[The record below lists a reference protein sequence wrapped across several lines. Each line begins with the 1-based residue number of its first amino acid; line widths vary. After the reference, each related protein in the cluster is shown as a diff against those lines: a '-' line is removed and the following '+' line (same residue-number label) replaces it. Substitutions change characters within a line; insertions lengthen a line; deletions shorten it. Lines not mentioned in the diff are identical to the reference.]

1 MVNYPRDEAP
11 LLRDT
16 SQDDLIKHREAYD
29 RFLDRW
35 NKVRLPQGQV
45 RELPPTLLD
54 TMSARVKR
62 SIAVQVTDYPDV
74 SKLTDKAVEDWI
86 EETIGPRGEG
96 ADTIRKCSE
105 AWKGMKMPAGLG
117 DCAHALRTYW
127 SNLEKVII
135 NNGGL
140 DRLLLANEED
150 DEAAKSLKKRM
161 NKLLGQHI
169 VATLCPK
176 TLSEQ
181 ATAIWQCR
189 DDYKKDVFML
199 LKYIR
204 SRVEEMD
211 RNGLYQACKPEKP
224 AWKQRDD
231 RTPSKR
237 PSKAKRDRLR
247 MQQRSGQNSKP
258 GTKRRRSEYTPS
270 PSEASS
276 SPSPRRKPR
285 TLLKDIEK
293 KCKRRGTKCDH
304 CKGPHWVSMCPKATK
319 KQKSEYAKRR
329 RSYTKYESWEGL
341 VHSPNRNIDAERT
354 DASCD
359 AGDRRPQKVKDDVGQ
374 DPIERIR
381 VRCIDR
387 RPMNT
392 DISVEFI
399 RASSNRYPAILDSG
413 CERNLLP
420 MGIASKLLRT
430 AAMTR
435 FRKLDRPIELILG
448 DNKTTIRADEYAEV
462 DIKVHTPSGQVVVR
476 NWPGII
482 WDVPSRE
489 VILGNTFMKDL
500 GIDPNGALDRI
511 VTGPETPTGGGGASS
526 RPIQAE
532 GQDETACDKQ
542 PQCPGGKSEEVADL
556 HSDTG
561 QSSSAGDPEDPEEDA
576 PIGTDTDEEVWQ
588 AMKRMFRR
596 ARKNGLPR
604 SYHRR
609 LWQLIVKRR
618 NVWRVR
624 LSKDGPVKVK
634 PFMTH
639 KKPGAEPVRCAQ
651 RTYRRA
657 CSDYMQEFVSILL
670 ENGMVKENPDAQW
683 ASPAVVVRKPNGE
696 YRMVVD
702 LREVNARSIPTAC
715 PMPLLEGIIQYL
727 AKSKFWFILDAFK
740 GFWLMPLAKECQEM
754 MSFMT
759 DRGVYTPLRSLQG
772 AMNSAPQFQA
782 RMTKMFE
789 ELLWEKLVVWMDDIL
804 GHSDTL
810 EGWFRVLERT
820 LEIAEE
826 YNLKLNVKKCQLFT
840 PEVKFCGRIFSEDGV
855 RHDLQKIKALV
866 DLPRPKTARELQQF
880 IFGSQ
885 WMSRHVPGYAGRVY
899 PLNTLYEQLMSK
911 MPKRTRGFAAKV
923 TVGDKWTQEHMASFH
938 DVKQGIAR
946 ATRLAYPDA
955 GKPKV
960 VIADAS
966 ELACAGFVTQ
976 IPASDRTKHPGKM
989 EHQPL
994 GFWSHRFQGSER
1006 NWTMT
1011 VKEGFAIK
1019 GTMFALRYCFIPS
1032 QYRSILVT
1040 DHKNLIALA
1049 DSNRWSKPTS
1059 EMLERWIQ
1067 QMQRIPYDILHIS
1080 GDDNYFADI
1089 MSRWGY
1095 IVPQKVAMR
1104 SVAFRKAM
1112 DETSARVR
1120 PLQKEDFKWPD
1131 LAEIQKSQLKHLQ
1144 TLLAQQQRKGGRDVA
1159 RRTSVCSKGTKDN
1172 KYRCLLSPVRM
1183 DRGSS
1188 YPQQMPISV

>member
-1 MVNYPRDEAP
+1 
-11 LLRDT
+11 
-16 SQDDLIKHREAYD
+16 
-29 RFLDRW
+29 
-35 NKVRLPQGQV
+35 
-45 RELPPTLLD
+45 
-54 TMSARVKR
+54 
-62 SIAVQVTDYPDV
+62 
-74 SKLTDKAVEDWI
+74 
-86 EETIGPRGEG
+86 
-96 ADTIRKCSE
+96 
-105 AWKGMKMPAGLG
+105 
-117 DCAHALRTYW
+117 
-127 SNLEKVII
+127 
-135 NNGGL
+135 
-140 DRLLLANEED
+140 
-150 DEAAKSLKKRM
+150 
-161 NKLLGQHI
+161 
-169 VATLCPK
+169 
-176 TLSEQ
+176 
-181 ATAIWQCR
+181 
-189 DDYKKDVFML
+189 
-199 LKYIR
+199 
-204 SRVEEMD
+204 
-211 RNGLYQACKPEKP
+211 
-224 AWKQRDD
+224 
-231 RTPSKR
+231 
-237 PSKAKRDRLR
+237 
-247 MQQRSGQNSKP
+247 
-258 GTKRRRSEYTPS
+258 
-270 PSEASS
+270 
-276 SPSPRRKPR
+276 
-285 TLLKDIEK
+285 
-293 KCKRRGTKCDH
+293 
-304 CKGPHWVSMCPKATK
+304 
-319 KQKSEYAKRR
+319 
-329 RSYTKYESWEGL
+329 
-341 VHSPNRNIDAERT
+341 
-354 DASCD
+354 
-359 AGDRRPQKVKDDVGQ
+359 
-374 DPIERIR
+374 
-381 VRCIDR
+381 
-387 RPMNT
+387 
-392 DISVEFI
+392 
-399 RASSNRYPAILDSG
+399 
-413 CERNLLP
+413 
-420 MGIASKLLRT
+420 
-430 AAMTR
+430 
-435 FRKLDRPIELILG
+435 
-448 DNKTTIRADEYAEV
+448 
-462 DIKVHTPSGQVVVR
+462 
-476 NWPGII
+476 
-482 WDVPSRE
+482 
-489 VILGNTFMKDL
+489 
-500 GIDPNGALDRI
+500 
-511 VTGPETPTGGGGASS
+511 
-526 RPIQAE
+526 
-532 GQDETACDKQ
+532 
-542 PQCPGGKSEEVADL
+542 
-556 HSDTG
+556 
-561 QSSSAGDPEDPEEDA
+561 
-576 PIGTDTDEEVWQ
+576 
-588 AMKRMFRR
+588 
-596 ARKNGLPR
+596 
-604 SYHRR
+604 
-609 LWQLIVKRR
+609 
-618 NVWRVR
+618 
-624 LSKDGPVKVK
+624 
-634 PFMTH
+634 
-639 KKPGAEPVRCAQ
+639 
-651 RTYRRA
+651 
-657 CSDYMQEFVSILL
+657 MQEFVSILL

-1144 TLLAQQQRKGGRDVA
+1144 TLLAQQQRKGGKGRCKTNISLFKGDKGQQVQMLVKPGQDGPRILIPTADANLRLRLTVIAHAGERCGHVGQHETLAKLRQHFTWRHMEKDVKSLCNECLHCAPIRGGKRQPRPLGAQVHGRWPGQVIHSDVLYIDQPSKEGFTNVLVIYDDFTGLVWLKPTAGVDAMEMAHLLAEWRAVHGTPEVLVSDRASYYTSTVVRLFCEKVGLRHHPVVSYTHFSNGTVEVVNSHVLSLLRALMSELRWHRSDWPYLISSVEHTLNHRRQASRGNKSPVELMGGRRDDPFRNIVRRPNDDTWKEPPSGEEVQRFCKYLAGSLRRLHKDVA
-1159 RRTSVCSKGTKDN
+1159 NSLEHTREMARLRETS
-1172 KYRCLLSPVRM
+1172 
-1183 DRGSS
+1183 GSAVTI
-1188 YPQQMPISV
+1188 QMPRFEVGEYVLVSMTDEQYRSAPKPLRRWQGPFRVTKLVSEWVLEVEDLIHRKTSEVHISRVRFYCDRYLDVTADMVEQYANDCQRYEVEKLLDLRRHQGRLELLVSWKGFEDEDNSWEPVSRLVQDVPHLCEQYEVKQKHLKDAYAKCLKRHKS